1 MLQIGSCQNNY
12 LIIKKY
18 FNHTN
23 VKIGGSLFFFLMNGR
38 DNKPIR
44 IFWKVMLLIEIFMF
58 DTPILKGK
66 GNKQERTTLN
76 N

>member
-18 FNHTN
+18 FNHQTLRQ
-23 VKIGGSLFFFLMNGR
+23 GGSLFLFLMNGR

-44 IFWKVMLLIEIFMF
+44 IFWKVMPLIEIFMF

-66 GNKQERTTLN
+66 GNKWERTTLN

>member
-1 MLQIGSCQNNY
+1 MSKELSDNQEISQPS
-12 LIIKKY
+12 
-18 FNHTN
+18 N
-23 VKIGGSLFFFLMNGR
+23 VKTGGSIFLFLMNGR

-66 GNKQERTTLN
+66 GNKWERTTLN